1 MLRRRAR
8 RQGILRR
15 VKKVLMLVLA
25 LVATPRAA
33 AIADDP
39 IPESDTSAQAFFGA
53 PAVQN
58 PVFGIPEAPRHPFM
72 APNERSNLHTDA
84 WQTDT
89 NRLPG
94 PLGRNMQRVSASHFA
109 DCGPVTFDSKGRI
122 VTGCVGLQG
131 PNGGGAGLNL
141 LDPRNLDPIATTDP
155 PPRH

>member
-15 VKKVLMLVLA
+15 VKKVLILVLA
-25 LVATPRAA
+25 LVATPPAA
-33 AIADDP
+33 AIPDDP

-89 NRLPG
+89 NRTPG
-94 PLGRNMQRVSASHFA
+94 PLGRDMKRVSALHFA
-109 DCGPVTFDSKGRI
+109 DCASVTFDSRGRI
-122 VTGCVGLQG
+122 VVVCVGLQG
-131 PNGGGAGLNL
+131 PGAGGAGLYL
-141 LDPRNLDPIATTDP
+141 IDPHTLDTL
-155 PPRH
+155 